1 MRGELAKM
9 KSTLKKLVP
18 GGQDTMN
25 GSGGQTGAMLPAPI
39 HGNGDANNTLVT
51 TIEQRQIH
59 TDQAVTH
66 VIDEVTTLR
75 DENARMMERQR
86 ALELEVERLRNN
98 SKTKKNS
105 SGSGVS
111 NVDK

>member
-18 GGQDTMN
+18 VGQDTMD
-25 GSGGQTGAMLPAPI
+25 GSGGQTGAMFPAPI
-39 HGNGDANNTLVT
+39 HGNGGANNTLFAQHEGRIANLDT
-51 TIEQRQIH
+51 
-59 TDQAVTH
+59 AVDITVNELSH
-66 VIDEVTTLR
+66 LR

-111 NVDK
+111 NV